1 MSPVLQQKTVG
12 AHVRRLRKAARLS
25 LRAFA
30 EATGFSPSFI
40 SQLENGQ
47 VSPSIHSMEKIA
59 TALGA
64 TLGGF
69 FAELQPEEPAPIVR
83 ARDRRS
89 ARSAWSRARV
99 EPVGPFPAESG
110 FESLVLTLLPGGRSG
125 KHPAAQSRRQLVFV
139 LEGRAT
145 LFLGEREHRLSA
157 GDAAVLRAHEPHLWT
172 NAGTERCRLL
182 LVGRSD

>member
-1 MSPVLQQKTVG
+1 MSPVLEQKAVG

-125 KHPAAQSRRQLVFV
+125 KHPTARAGRQFVFV

-145 LFLGEREHRLSA
+145 LLLGDREHRLSA
-157 GDAAVLRAHEPHLWT
+157 GDAAVLRSHEPHLWT
-172 NAGTERCRLL
+172 HAGTERCRILV
-182 LVGRSD
+182 VGRAD